1 MITMNFCW
9 CNLGQLMPQQHS
21 WIRELS
27 FHSYLDWFCYCFYWW
42 SFQYIM
48 MKLTVNYTCNRFH
61 SLHHTQFRANYSLF
75 MPLYDY
81 LFSTVDKTSYT
92 LYETSLKKQDD
103 SLDVVY
109 LTHLTTPESIYHMRL
124 GLASLAS
131 KPHHHASSEW
141 YKWLLWPVTLLSMMI
156 TWIYGRTFVVERNR
170 LNKLKL
176 QTWAIS
182 KYNMQVR
189 TKTLIS

>member
-1 MITMNFCW
+1 
-9 CNLGQLMPQQHS
+9 
-21 WIRELS
+21 
-27 FHSYLDWFCYCFYWW
+27 
-42 SFQYIM
+42 M

-81 LFSTVDKTSYT
+81 LFSTVDKTSDT

-176 QTWAIS
+176 QTWAKS

-189 TKTLIS
+189 TKTLISQGHFVLIIN